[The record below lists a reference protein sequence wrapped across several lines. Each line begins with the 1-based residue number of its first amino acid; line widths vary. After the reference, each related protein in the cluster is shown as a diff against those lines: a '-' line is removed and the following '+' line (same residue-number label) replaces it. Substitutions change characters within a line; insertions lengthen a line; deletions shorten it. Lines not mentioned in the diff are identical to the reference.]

1 MKISMETES
10 VRVPAVTDKEKRYQ
24 ADEDYKTSQG
34 DEQSDDKADKREVQK
49 HKTRWIV
56 TAFTAL
62 LCYVF
67 EFEATLSLRSQYVYQ
82 RIAHD
87 YYNVTNDTRT
97 TISCSPDDVNDTMA
111 DKRDRIQADTSQM
124 SIFLVFTTFIPALFL
139 CLFMGSYSDYLGRRF
154 LVLMSLSGSFLK
166 ALTNLLIVWLNIN
179 LNYLYLANL
188 LDGLCGTVFGLLTGI
203 QAAMADVTIT
213 MTEFALTSVV
223 LEGSIAISGALSQIG
238 RLHWSGDPVLR
249 RQRHRLCHHL
259 LCHARDPQTARP
271 GDPQP
276 SGSPTQDECISCAF
290 TQVLQRY
297 TSHVTIGILA
307 MFSGAA
313 AFALEAFASADW
325 MMYLTPVLG
334 LAYMCTTPV
343 IKTLMSSMTT
353 ADRQGALFS
362 SMAAVTS
369 ICYLTST
376 AIFNSLYISSLG
388 TFPGAVFLLMAA
400 FCIVNM
406 GLLLVFKVVSARE
419 FRDQLK
425 APPAC
430 DEKSLLYPSSSRNDN
445 F

>member
-1 MKISMETES
+1 METES

-223 LEGSIAISGALSQIG
+223 LEGSIAISGALSQISVG
-238 RLHWSGDPVLR
+238 FLIRSVGFIGPAILCCVVSAIACVIIFCVMPETLKRPVQVTLNPLVHLRKVFGFYILEGSSVHKGLFWCGLLVSALLSFCQSGQVMIEILYMLNAPLCWDSVKLGVFTGV
-249 RQRHRLCHHL
+249 RQFSIVITSIVTLK
-259 LCHARDPQTARP
+259 
-271 GDPQP
+271 
-276 SGSPTQDECISCAF
+276 
-290 TQVLQRY
+290 VLQRY

-353 ADRQGALFS
+353 ADRQGQRVPSFQAW
-362 SMAAVTS
+362 
-369 ICYLTST
+369 
-376 AIFNSLYISSLG
+376 
-388 TFPGAVFLLMAA
+388 LL
-400 FCIVNM
+400 
-406 GLLLVFKVVSARE
+406 
-419 FRDQLK
+419 
-425 APPAC
+425 
-430 DEKSLLYPSSSRNDN
+430 
-445 F
+445 